1 MSVLMKYHSLMG
13 DGQIMLGSSADKIK
27 KRVLP
32 ENQLSGIERI
42 DEHIFRVDPILM
54 CPSKM

>member
-1 MSVLMKYHSLMG
+1 MKYHSLMG

-54 CPSKM
+54 MCPSKM